1 MATNTEAMPNDERD
15 TDTGQFTEK
24 HPPEAFLT
32 ALEDLDGNA
41 GTQDI
46 ADEVGCP
53 YRTAHHKLTQLEED
67 GRVESQ
73 KVANARLWSL
83 TED

>member
-1 MATNTEAMPNDERD
+1 MASNTEVMPNDERD

-24 HPPEAFLT
+24 HPPEEFISAIETL
-32 ALEDLDGNA
+32 GGSA

-46 ADEVGCP
+46 ADEVDCP
-53 YRTAHHKLTQLEED
+53 YRTAHHKLTQLEEA

-73 KVANARLWSL
+73 KVGNARLWSL
-83 TED
+83 AED

>member
-1 MATNTEAMPNDERD
+1 MAINTNAMPNNERD

-24 HPPEAFLT
+24 HPPEDFT
-32 ALEDLDGNA
+32 NALEELGSA
-41 GTQDI
+41 GTRDI

-53 YRTAHHKLTQLEED
+53 YRTAHHKLTKLEEV

-73 KVANARLWSL
+73 KVGNAKLWSL
-83 TED
+83 SED